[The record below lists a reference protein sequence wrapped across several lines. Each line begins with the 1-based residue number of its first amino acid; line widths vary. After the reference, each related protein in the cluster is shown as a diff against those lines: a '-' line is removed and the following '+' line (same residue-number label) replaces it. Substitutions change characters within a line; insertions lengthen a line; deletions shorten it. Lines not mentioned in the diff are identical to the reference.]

1 MLFAAV
7 GCLCAAAATA
17 ALGGWTLSRPRSAD
31 MVRRVLRA
39 VAPTQLAAAAIVED
53 GRVDAIKAK
62 RYAGWDG
69 DFGTTIGGLDLA
81 GIADL
86 AVERDID
93 PKPVSGQ
100 QERLENLINR
110 FL

>member
-1 MLFAAV
+1 MWCTASRASRVSLGVDFSGPLASIVALFYGHV
-7 GCLCAAAATA
+7 G
-17 ALGGWTLSRPRSAD
+17 GID
-31 MVRRVLRA
+31 V
-39 VAPTQLAAAAIVED
+39 VAKGLLAAAAIIED

-69 DFGTTIGGLDLA
+69 DFGSTIGGLDLA